1 MSNKF
6 FVTKIAA
13 DAQIFDSEDAAIEAA
28 KTASK
33 TEPGTLFFVADED
46 DQVVTPLPDP
56 VVTKVD

>member
-6 FVTKIAA
+6 FVTQLAP
-13 DAQIFDSEDAAIEAA
+13 DAQIFDNEDAAIEAA

-33 TEPGTLFFVADED
+33 TSPGTVFFVADED
-46 DQVVTPLPDP
+46 DTVVTPLPDP